1 MAEQVWE
8 TKSKERLRVFL
19 RKNLKALEALRDR
32 DAVEADTRT
41 FVTDLFVDGLGFDK
55 YEELTAEYMVR
66 GEFADIGIRI
76 DKKLRAFVEIKRI
89 STELR
94 EIHIRQVKT
103 YCANEGVEWAI
114 LTNGRR
120 WQVYHISSTTPIE
133 EVLLIDVD
141 LLEAKSLADVVSRLT
156 TLSREATLRDVLGAQ
171 WNAVR
176 SLKPEN
182 LWAAIQT
189 PVVVTAIRAQLRKST
204 GQLVDPKKLA
214 AAIKDLSH

>member
-89 STELR
+89 YE
-94 EIHIRQVKT
+94 
-103 YCANEGVEWAI
+103 YCESI
-114 LTNGRR
+114 L
-120 WQVYHISSTTPIE
+120 IK
-133 EVLLIDVD
+133 ID
-141 LLEAKSLADVVSRLT
+141 
-156 TLSREATLRDVLGAQ
+156 
-171 WNAVR
+171 
-176 SLKPEN
+176 
-182 LWAAIQT
+182 
-189 PVVVTAIRAQLRKST
+189 
-204 GQLVDPKKLA
+204 
-214 AAIKDLSH
+214 